1 VRRFDLQLEDLQAR
15 LLEMGRLV
23 EAAIQNSV
31 GALAGRDEAQARQVL
46 DNEPSIDAL
55 EMEIDD
61 LAVILTARQQPT
73 ARDMRFMAAA
83 IKINNDLERMGDL
96 SAEIAER
103 ALVLMEQPPLALANI
118 PHLAELASAMVRD
131 SLDALVQHD
140 AEKAKRVLL
149 SDDAVDRLR
158 DELYGILIGGMTAD
172 GSMVSGAV
180 QLLFVVRNIE
190 RIADHA
196 TNIAEDVLYYLRGV
210 DVRHHACDLTA

>member
-1 VRRFDLQLEDLQAR
+1 MRRFDLQLEDLQAR